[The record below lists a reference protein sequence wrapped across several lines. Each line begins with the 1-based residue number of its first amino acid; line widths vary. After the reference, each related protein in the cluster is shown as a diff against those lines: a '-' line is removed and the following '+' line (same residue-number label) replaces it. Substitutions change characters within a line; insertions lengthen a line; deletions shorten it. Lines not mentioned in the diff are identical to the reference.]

1 MHAGIAP
8 YIVILIAAV
17 AVVVL
22 VAVVVMARREK
33 QKRSERLQR
42 RFGPEYD
49 RAVAEYG
56 SRARAEKIL
65 DEREKRSQKITVLPL
80 SVDDREKFA
89 QAWRTVQ
96 TRFVDAPGKAVV
108 EADQLLKQLMS
119 QRGYPVGDFEQQA
132 GDLSVDHPRAVGSY
146 RLAHLIADRQR
157 RGEASTEDL
166 REAIIQYRALYD
178 ELLEAR
184 N

>member
-65 DEREKRSQKITVLPL
+65 DEREKR
-80 SVDDREKFA
+80 
-89 QAWRTVQ
+89 
-96 TRFVDAPGKAVV
+96 
-108 EADQLLKQLMS
+108 
-119 QRGYPVGDFEQQA
+119 
-132 GDLSVDHPRAVGSY
+132 
-146 RLAHLIADRQR
+146 
-157 RGEASTEDL
+157 
-166 REAIIQYRALYD
+166 
-178 ELLEAR
+178 
-184 N
+184 